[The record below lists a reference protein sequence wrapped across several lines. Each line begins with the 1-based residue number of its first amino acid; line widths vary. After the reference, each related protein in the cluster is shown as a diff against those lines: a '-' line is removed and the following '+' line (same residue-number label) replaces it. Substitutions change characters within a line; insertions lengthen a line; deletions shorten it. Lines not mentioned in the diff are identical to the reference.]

1 MKLQL
6 ARALT
11 WMLAVDLGLDLLLED
26 LQLVVSR
33 LDLQLDYMHL
43 DLLFMEQQVIQQLAS
58 KLEGRL
64 CTLSDSTNRRGTCE
78 DRPGR
83 VRVRDVK

>member
-1 MKLQL
+1 MHLHLLLQLLLLRLVSGQPMKLQL

-64 CTLSDSTNRRGTCE
+64 
-78 DRPGR
+78 
-83 VRVRDVK
+83 

>member
-64 CTLSDSTNRRGTCE
+64 
-78 DRPGR
+78 
-83 VRVRDVK
+83 